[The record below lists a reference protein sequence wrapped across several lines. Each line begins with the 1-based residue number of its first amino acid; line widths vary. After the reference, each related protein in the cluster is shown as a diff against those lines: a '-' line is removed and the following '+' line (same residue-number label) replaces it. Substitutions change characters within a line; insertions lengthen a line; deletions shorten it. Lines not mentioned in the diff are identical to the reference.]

1 MRRLFCYDLGPKR
14 QATGL
19 MGHKGRSKPNSSFH
33 CRLGPIAP
41 IGFVRQATWAPACAG
56 ATGFFVGTADNSP
69 PA

>member
-41 IGFVRQATWAPACAG
+41 LVCDQQAQQIPACAG
-56 ATGFFVGTADNSP
+56 TGPSTP
-69 PA
+69 CK